1 MIQEKAKMEKL
12 DGKTMDVVEHNIAQ
26 LQELFPEVFAEG
38 KISFDKLQELLGN
51 YVSETEDH
59 YNFTWHGK
67 RQAGTLAQTP
77 STGTLRPAKE
87 ESVDW
92 DTTQNLFI
100 EGDNLE
106 VLKLLQKSY
115 HRQVKMIY
123 IDPPYNTGED
133 FVYEDNFK
141 DGIQNYRAQTGQLD
155 ENGNLLSSASK
166 KNSATT
172 GRYHTNWLN
181 MMYPRLKLARNL
193 LQNDGAIFISIDDEE
208 QVNLKKI
215 CDEVF
220 GEENYV
226 NTISVNMKNI
236 AGASGGGED
245 KKLKKNV
252 EYLLVYVKSY
262 SEFQSFENAY
272 DYIPI
277 GQMVQQYR
285 DEGKSWKYTSVLL
298 YEGDKDYLDSTVDGD
313 GNEIKIFTRRNP
325 IIKSINQVIKDENLE
340 EKEVYRKY
348 AKRIFQTA
356 MPQSS
361 IRPRVIKKV
370 EELGCNE
377 DFYSIEYVPKT
388 GRNKGQTY
396 EQFYKGDS
404 FRLLAWLGDVAEEV
418 DGELYKKELQGT
430 YWDYASETKNLSK
443 EGSIPFPNGKKP
455 VAMLKRL
462 LSMQSEKNC
471 LIIDFFAG
479 SASTAHAV
487 MAQNLEDQGNRRYL
501 MVQLPEVCPKDSDF
515 YKDGFINIAEVSKER
530 IRRAAKKI
538 KEENPMFAG
547 DLGFKVFK
555 LDSSNI
561 KRWDADFETLEQD
574 LLGAVDYIKN
584 ERSSEDVLYELL
596 LKYGLDLTVPIET
609 RTIAGKTIY
618 SIGLGALVVCL
629 EKDVSMDV
637 VSGIG
642 KLKEELNPEIMRVV
656 FKDEGFKDDVVKTN
670 ALQTLKR
677 FGIEDIKSL

>member
-1 MIQEKAKMEKL
+1 MTQEKAQIEKL
-12 DGKTMDVVEHNIAQ
+12 DGKSMDVVEHNIDQ
-26 LQELFPEVFAEG
+26 LKELFPEVFAEG
-38 KISFDKLQELLGN
+38 RISFDKLRELLGN
-51 YVSETEDH
+51 YVVDTEDH

-67 RQAGTLAQTP
+67 RQAGRLAQTP

-123 IDPPYNTGED
+123 IDPPYNTGND
-133 FVYEDNFK
+133 FVYEDDFK
-141 DGIQNYRAQTGQLD
+141 DGVKNYLETTGQLD
-155 ENGNLLSSASK
+155 GEGKRKGTNSSSA
-166 KNSATT
+166 

-193 LQNDGAIFISIDDEE
+193 MRDDGVIFISIDDNE
-208 QVNLKKI
+208 QANLKKL

-220 GEENYV
+220 GEENFV
-226 NTISVNMKNI
+226 ASISVQLNPRGRNLDKFIAKTHEVILVFVKDYMNEKAMFGVEKDGRMVEEYNRSDDVGKYRLTGLRNRNQAFNPSTRPKLYYPLYIDESTGQVSIQKNDVNNI
-236 AGASGGGED
+236 EVWPDTPDGIKTCWTWGKD
-245 KKLKKNV
+245 KTVKENN
-252 EYLLVYVKSY
+252 LLVAEKTGEGWRV
-262 SEFQSFENAY
+262 
-272 DYIPI
+272 
-277 GQMVQQYR
+277 YR
-285 DEGKSWKYTSVLL
+285 
-298 YEGDKDYLDSTVDGD
+298 KDYLVGEDGKMATTLVKSLWLEK
-313 GNEIKIFTRRNP
+313 EINNDYGRK
-325 IIKSINQVIKDENLE
+325 VIKELLGNPVMSFPKAVEL
-340 EKEVYRKY
+340 
-348 AKRIFQTA
+348 
-356 MPQSS
+356 
-361 IRPRVIKKV
+361 IKK
-370 EELGCNE
+370 
-377 DFYSIEYVPKT
+377 
-388 GRNKGQTY
+388 
-396 EQFYKGDS
+396 
-404 FRLLAWLGDVAEEV
+404 
-418 DGELYKKELQGT
+418 
-430 YWDYASETKNLSK
+430 
-443 EGSIPFPNGKKP
+443 
-455 VAMLKRL
+455 
-462 LSMQSEKNC
+462 
-471 LIIDFFAG
+471 LIQIGARKDDIVLDFFAG
-479 SASTAHAV
+479 SGTTSHAA
-487 MAQNLEDQGNRRYL
+487 MQLNAEDDSNRRHIS
-501 MVQLPEVCPKDSDF
+501 VQLPELTEDKSEA
-515 YKDGFINIAEVSKER
+515 YKAGYKNIADISKDR

-561 KRWDADFETLEQD
+561 KSWDADFETLEQD